1 MLTAR
6 AGGAEGVDAQVL
18 HVQRKVHLF
27 GLRHHSYRGR
37 GGVDAALRLGLRHA
51 LHTVHTALVLEA
63 IVGPGTVH
71 RKDGLLHAAKLRLV
85 EVEHFQLPA
94 LALHIHGVHAQQAVG
109 KQGSFLPSCAAA
121 DLHNDIFAIV
131 HILGQQQNF
140 EIIFQLCHILT
151 FFADFL
157 LYHLLEVRVKC
168 ARFFQQSFG
177 LCQMILCGLP
187 RAVGLH
193 HRFCIVV
200 LPHQPAE
207 KRRVCGGIR
216 LVQADGKLFKAVA
229 DGIHLGKHVRHNSGS
244 SPYKLRFMFV
254 QPNGSGAFP
263 PRMRAAPGARPAR
276 VLPPF

>member
-1 MLTAR
+1 M
-6 AGGAEGVDAQVL
+6 
-18 HVQRKVHLF
+18 
-27 GLRHHSYRGR
+27 
-37 GGVDAALRLGLRHA
+37 DAALRLGLRHT
-51 LHTVHTALVLEA
+51 LHTVYTALVLEA
-63 IVGPGTVH
+63 VVGPGTIH
-71 RKDGLLHAAKLRLV
+71 REDGFLHAAKLRLV

-94 LALHIHGVHAQQAVG
+94 PALHIHGVHAQQAVG

-140 EIIFQLCHILT
+140 EIIFQLFHILT

>member
-1 MLTAR
+1 M
-6 AGGAEGVDAQVL
+6 
-18 HVQRKVHLF
+18 
-27 GLRHHSYRGR
+27 
-37 GGVDAALRLGLRHA
+37 
-51 LHTVHTALVLEA
+51 
-63 IVGPGTVH
+63 
-71 RKDGLLHAAKLRLV
+71 
-85 EVEHFQLPA
+85 
-94 LALHIHGVHAQQAVG
+94 G
-109 KQGSFLPSCAAA
+109 KQGGFLAAGTAA
-121 DLHNDIFAIV
+121 DLHDDVFAVV
-131 HILGQQQNF
+131 HVLGQQQNF

-229 DGIHLGKHVRHNSGS
+229 DSIHLGKHVRHNSGS

-263 PRMRAAPGARPAR
+263 PRMRAAPGARPAQ